1 MNAISLKGKRLL
13 VLGGLAQNIV
23 AIERA
28 QELGCHV
35 TVVDFLHN
43 SPGKKISNESYMI
56 SITNVQEIV
65 KLCKRLRID
74 GVMNYCIDPGQIPY
88 QQICSQLDYPC
99 YGKSNEFKILTNKE
113 VFYTTCVK
121 FGVGTVQRYKV
132 NHTNYT
138 LDTKNNKYPI
148 VIKPA
153 DGRSSKGISICNSE
167 ADLEKCIKKI

>member
-1 MNAISLKGKRLL
+1 M

-99 YGKSNEFKILTNKE
+99 YGKSNEF
-113 VFYTTCVK
+113 
-121 FGVGTVQRYKV
+121 RY
-132 NHTNYT
+132 
-138 LDTKNNKYPI
+138 L
-148 VIKPA
+148 
-153 DGRSSKGISICNSE
+153 R
-167 ADLEKCIKKI
+167 IKKFFTLHASSLALARFRDIKLIIQTIHLTRKIINTP